1 MDSFEMNK
9 ILGAVLGTCLVLVAL
24 NIAAGAVFAP
34 GKMAKPGYEIA
45 VPEHPGEAPKGTP
58 QPAEEPIGP
67 LLAKADVARGEDAA
81 KKCGACHTFTK
92 GGAKLVGPNLWG
104 VIGRAKAAAA
114 DYNYSA
120 ALKGKGGQW
129 TLDDLNQF
137 LANPKGMVPGTAMTF
152 SGVPRAS
159 ERADIIAYLNSLSDN
174 PAPLPKA
181 SLLPGT
187 TLAAQ

>member
-9 ILGAVLGTCLVLVAL
+9 ILGALLGTCLILVAL

-34 GKMAKPGYEIA
+34 SKMVKPGYDIA
-45 VPEHPGEAPKGTP
+45 VPEHPGEAPTAAP
-58 QPAEEPIGP
+58 EPALEPIAP
-67 LLAKADVARGEDAA
+67 LLAKADIARGEDAA

-92 GGAKLVGPNLWG
+92 GGQKLVGPNLWG
-104 VIGRAKAAAA
+104 VIGRQKASAP

-120 ALKGKGGQW
+120 AMKGKGGMW
-129 TLDDLNQF
+129 TVDDLNIF

-159 ERADIIAYLNSLSDN
+159 ERADIITYLNSLSDN

-181 SLLPGT
+181 SLAPASF
-187 TLAAQ
+187 AAR

>member
-9 ILGAVLGTCLVLVAL
+9 ILGAVLGTCLFLVAL
-24 NIAAGAVFAP
+24 NIAAGAKFAP

-45 VPEHPGEAPKGTP
+45 VPEHPGEVPKSAPE
-58 QPAEEPIGP
+58 PAGEPIGP
-67 LLAKADVARGEDAA
+67 LLAKADIARGEDAA

-104 VIGRAKAAAA
+104 LIGRPKASAP

-120 ALKGKGGQW
+120 ALKSKGGMW
-129 TLDDLNQF
+129 TVDDLNMF

-159 ERADIIAYLNSLSDN
+159 ERADLIAYLNTQSDS
-174 PAPLPKA
+174 PAPLPRA
-181 SLLPGT
+181 SLAPGV
-187 TLAAQ
+187 LAAQ

>member
-9 ILGAVLGTCLVLVAL
+9 ILGAVLGTCLFLVAL

-45 VPEHPGEAPKGTP
+45 VPEHPGEVPKGAP
-58 QPAEEPIGP
+58 EPAVEPIGP
-67 LLAKADVARGEDAA
+67 LLAKADIARGEDAA
-81 KKCGACHTFTK
+81 KKCGACHTFAK

-104 VIGRAKAAAA
+104 VIGRPKASAP

-120 ALKGKGGQW
+120 ALKSKGGMW
-129 TLDDLNQF
+129 TVDDLNIF

-159 ERADIIAYLNSLSDN
+159 ERADLIAYLNTQSDS
-174 PAPLPKA
+174 PAPLPRA
-181 SLLPGT
+181 SLAPGV
-187 TLAAQ
+187 LAAQ